1 MKMKSDRT
9 KLAEKRCLGEG
20 PDYTGFILARESGS
34 IGTAVSVYD
43 PIAGRKVELLSQG
56 EAELFWIIRF
66 RDGVKEIK
74 EQMMLAPEIVAE
86 ICTEFEFRKPSHIL
100 STDLLVEYENGNM
113 TAYSVKSDRSA
124 LFQPNL
130 EPRKQ
135 RRILERQKIEQEYWR
150 RHGAEFKIVFRTDL
164 NPVYTRNV
172 EAAMAFYDPR
182 FVNSEED
189 MLKYLVAHKKIRI
202 DMENGP
208 VPYARLCRE
217 LPDIK
222 ARYRMALR
230 DGNTGQ
236 IRLEGYY
243 AEGN

>member
-1 MKMKSDRT
+1 MKMKSDAA
-9 KLAEKRCLGEG
+9 KLKEKRCLGEG
-20 PDYTGFILARESGS
+20 SNYTGFILARESGS

-43 PIAGRKVELLSQG
+43 PIARRKVELLSQG

-86 ICTEFEFRKPSHIL
+86 ICTEFGFRKPSHIL
-100 STDLLVEYENGNM
+100 STDLLVEYEDGRM

-124 LFQPNL
+124 LFEPNL

-135 RRILERQKIEQEYWR
+135 RRILERQKIEQEYWS

-164 NPVYTRNV
+164 NSGYARNV
-172 EAAMAFYDPR
+172 ETVMAFYNPR
-182 FVNSEED
+182 FVHSEED

-202 DMENGP
+202 DMEAGP

-217 LPDIK
+217 FPDIRI
-222 ARYRMALR
+222 RYQMALR
-230 DGNTGQ
+230 GENVGQ
-236 IRLEGYY
+236 P
-243 AEGN
+243 